1 MITISHS
8 YSGYNS
14 KISPITQTL
23 SVEKIVVFSDDIESI
38 SETHP
43 VDVYFF
49 DQVPTAN
56 TMTTLVSIN
65 DELIS
70 PRYLGYSFLGWFDN
84 EDTKYSHGSEL
95 TKAITLTAKWE

>member
-1 MITISHS
+1 MAASAELALFQIHS
-8 YSGYNS
+8 RYNS
-14 KISPITQTL
+14 NSSYHANIKHRTII
-23 SVEKIVVFSDDIESI
+23 VFSDDIESI

-56 TMTTLVSIN
+56 TMTTLVSI

-70 PRYLGYSFLGWFDN
+70 
-84 EDTKYSHGSEL
+84 
-95 TKAITLTAKWE
+95 